1 MFTLFIMMME
11 RVGLIILLA
20 FLLVNVSF
28 FKKILLNRQ
37 LLSAKIKL
45 IAIFATF
52 AIISNFT
59 GIVITDNQ
67 LLPGDFSTVL
77 NADTSIA
84 NTRTLAIGVAG
95 IIGGPF
101 VGVGVGIIAGIHR
114 VMQAGGTSFFYIVS
128 SILVGCLA
136 GYIGR
141 NYIRLNKMPSTK
153 KAFLLGT
160 LMESIQMV
168 FILFFSPT
176 LEQGWLLV
184 RFIAVPMILLNAIG
198 TLIFI
203 TIISSTQ
210 KQEEQLR
217 AVQTHDVL
225 DLAAKTLPYFR
236 EGLTQESCGAVAKI
250 IQKYTKVAAI
260 SMTDNHQILAHVGVG
275 SDHHIPELDVMTSLS
290 LDVLQTGHLT
300 IARSKSA
307 IGCSNPNCRLHA
319 AIVIPLKSNDQIAG
333 TLKMYFTD
341 VNDLTHV
348 EENMAEG
355 LATIFSSQLE
365 LGEIEAQSKLLKDAE
380 IKSLQA
386 QVNPHFFFNAM
397 NTIAALMRRDVT
409 QSRQLLLQLSQYF
422 RSNLQGAR
430 QTTITLEQELAHINA
445 YLALEQARFPNRY
458 TVSYDIEEGLESLAV
473 PPFCLQVLVEN
484 AIRHAF
490 HSRKTDNLIR
500 VTMTRQGQ
508 TVRLCVRDN
517 GFGINPEKY
526 ALLGHEPVPSV
537 EGTGTALENLN
548 KRLAGLFGPD
558 STLHFTTTAEGT
570 RVTFKLPF
578 ERNSDTL

>member
-114 VMQAGGTSFFYIVS
+114 VMQAGGTSLFYIVS

-168 FILFFSPT
+168 FILFFSC
-176 LEQGWLLV
+176 V
-184 RFIAVPMILLNAIG
+184 
-198 TLIFI
+198 
-203 TIISSTQ
+203 
-210 KQEEQLR
+210 
-217 AVQTHDVL
+217 D
-225 DLAAKTLPYFR
+225 
-236 EGLTQESCGAVAKI
+236 GAVGF
-250 IQKYTKVAAI
+250 QSVSTRW
-260 SMTDNHQILAHVGVG
+260 HQVTEACKTCLYPGCG
-275 SDHHIPELDVMTSLS
+275 
-290 LDVLQTGHLT
+290 GH
-300 IARSKSA
+300 
-307 IGCSNPNCRLHA
+307 C
-319 AIVIPLKSNDQIAG
+319 
-333 TLKMYFTD
+333 
-341 VNDLTHV
+341 
-348 EENMAEG
+348 MA
-355 LATIFSSQLE
+355 
-365 LGEIEAQSKLLKDAE
+365 
-380 IKSLQA
+380 
-386 QVNPHFFFNAM
+386 
-397 NTIAALMRRDVT
+397 
-409 QSRQLLLQLSQYF
+409 
-422 RSNLQGAR
+422 
-430 QTTITLEQELAHINA
+430 
-445 YLALEQARFPNRY
+445 
-458 TVSYDIEEGLESLAV
+458 
-473 PPFCLQVLVEN
+473 
-484 AIRHAF
+484 
-490 HSRKTDNLIR
+490 LIR
-500 VTMTRQGQ
+500 V
-508 TVRLCVRDN
+508 
-517 GFGINPEKY
+517 
-526 ALLGHEPVPSV
+526 V
-537 EGTGTALENLN
+537 EVSEVCLEFNFVS
-548 KRLAGLFGPD
+548 LFSD
-558 STLHFTTTAEGT
+558 ST
-570 RVTFKLPF
+570 KSF
-578 ERNSDTL
+578 ES